1 VLNDRLAND
10 VRRNGTR
17 SSGTDDNRVLVSIS
31 NSCPASNETTNLRGD
46 GHTLTISEISSHHRK
61 TCSKHRLL
69 FVSTPGGTG
78 GSSLCASH
86 SPISLSGG
94 WFRVTVSA
102 LVTSTKLSYVDPG

>member
-17 SSGTDDNRVLVSIS
+17 SSGTDDDRVLVSIS
-31 NSCPASNETTNLRGD
+31 SSCPASNETTNLRGD

-69 FVSTPGGTG
+69 FVSTPGGT
-78 GSSLCASH
+78 CASH

-94 WFRVTVSA
+94 WFRVMVSA